1 MRISDWS
8 SDVCSSDLS
17 ASSHKFQIEG
27 HHFTLHGFR
36 LPTSRTTKH
45 KLVYAADQ
53 RAVTSDK
60 LEEFVPNLSSRLEG
74 EDGKPFFYLAIVQS
88 PYLSAHVG
96 PNRVDFDFSAADD
109 ADVEPDLLGENLID
123 RKSKRLNSSH

>member
-1 MRISDWS
+1 MIRRPPRSTRTD
-8 SDVCSSDLS
+8 
-17 ASSHKFQIEG
+17 
-27 HHFTLHGFR
+27 TLFPYTTLFR
-36 LPTSRTTKH
+36 S
-45 KLVYAADQ
+45 YAADQ

-60 LEEFVPNLSSRLEG
+60 LEEFVPNLSARLEG

-109 ADVEPDLLGENLID
+109 ADVEPED
-123 RKSKRLNSSH
+123 RKSTRLNSSH

>member
-8 SDVCSSDLS
+8 SDVCSSDLVPRSVEVLVQKLIEHFILVFLESDCPHVVLIDQGHKYDINHIFQSEYKSS

-45 KLVYAADQ
+45 KLVNAADQ

-74 EDGKPFFYLAIVQS
+74 EDGKRS
-88 PYLSAHVG
+88 
-96 PNRVDFDFSAADD
+96 
-109 ADVEPDLLGENLID
+109 E
-123 RKSKRLNSSH
+123 

>member
-1 MRISDWS
+1 MFQREYKS
-8 SDVCSSDLS
+8 S

-36 LPTSRTTKH
+36 LPTSRTPKH

-53 RAVTSDK
+53 PAVTSDK

-74 EDGKPFFYLAIVQS
+74 EDGKPFFYLSIVQS
-88 PYLSAHVG
+88 PS
-96 PNRVDFDFSAADD
+96 
-109 ADVEPDLLGENLID
+109 LID
-123 RKSKRLNSSH
+123 PRPRPPACTISPLTATGK